1 MAIVLGWG
9 DSFHLLPRVISHL
22 SPGGFPAHVFA
33 LSWGKF
39 VTSMTMTIFYVL
51 FNYFYRSQSQ
61 DRCNT
66 KRNLIYLLAIVRMV
80 LTDLPQNN
88 WGTAQ
93 ESYLFGIYR
102 NIPFAIMGA
111 LLIYWTYKAKDK
123 PSLKHMAL
131 CIFLSFAFYIP
142 VVLWADAIP
151 ALGALMMPKTVAYLM
166 IVVLGYKYFIP
177 AVSAKNLLGFSYM
190 FVVMGLF
197 VGVFYRE
204 FTKFYG
210 FTAET
215 HLGKLHVHT
224 LVLGFVLTLILYLL
238 TKGYDADRIASLKK
252 PIYIYIGVLTFS
264 IVMMAIIGIYEVVSE
279 GQKLVSN
286 GALAGMSGLG
296 HIALSIGLVWT
307 IIKIFQYESAK

>member
-1 MAIVLGWG
+1 MALVESVFDISYLNVVLALGIRLLVENPKETKLFGIMAIVLGLG

-51 FNYFYRSQSQ
+51 FYYFYRSQSQ

-66 KRNLIYLLAIVRMV
+66 KRNLIYLLAIV
-80 LTDLPQNN
+80 
-88 WGTAQ
+88 
-93 ESYLFGIYR
+93 
-102 NIPFAIMGA
+102 
-111 LLIYWTYKAKDK
+111 
-123 PSLKHMAL
+123 
-131 CIFLSFAFYIP
+131 
-142 VVLWADAIP
+142 LWADAV
-151 ALGALMMPKTVAYLM
+151 LVVGALMMPKTVAYLM

-177 AVSAKNLLGFSYM
+177 TFSAKNVLGFSYT
-190 FVVMGLF
+190 FVVMRLF

-238 TKGYDADRIASLKK
+238 TKKG
-252 PIYIYIGVLTFS
+252 IYI
-264 IVMMAIIGIYEVVSE
+264 MR
-279 GQKLVSN
+279 
-286 GALAGMSGLG
+286 
-296 HIALSIGLVWT
+296 T
-307 IIKIFQYESAK
+307 IQF